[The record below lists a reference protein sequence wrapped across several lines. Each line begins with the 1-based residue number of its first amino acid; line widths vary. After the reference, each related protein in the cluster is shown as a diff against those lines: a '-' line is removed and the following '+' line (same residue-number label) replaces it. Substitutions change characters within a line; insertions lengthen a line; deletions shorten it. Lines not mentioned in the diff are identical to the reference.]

1 MPQPNVE
8 TLGANEVTANPI
20 NLTNQVQFTALL
32 RPSDAPL
39 KPTTWPPSRYKN
51 CTRLMELRFIH
62 RHDTINSNM
71 KGHGWED
78 SKNDPNRWS
87 QIKKVY
93 DRIKSR
99 VVEIGE
105 DINNKD
111 EWVRAAKWLDLN
123 EKKEMTM
130 NKYVLFLRDKYS
142 KKRK

>member
-1 MPQPNVE
+1 LPQPNVE

-39 KPTTWPPSRYKN
+39 KPTTWPPSRYNN
-51 CTRLMELRFIH
+51 CTRLMELRLIH

-71 KGHGWED
+71 KGHEWED

-130 NKYVLFLRDKYS
+130 NKYVLFLREKYS